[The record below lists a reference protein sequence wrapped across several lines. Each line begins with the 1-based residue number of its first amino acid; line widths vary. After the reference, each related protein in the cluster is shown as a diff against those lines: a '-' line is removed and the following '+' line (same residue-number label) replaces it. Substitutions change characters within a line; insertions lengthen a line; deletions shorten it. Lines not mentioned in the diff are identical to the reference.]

1 MKHLTV
7 RGILSTFVALSSA
20 LFFTFAQGEPI
31 SSLSEFNVPMKSRTC
46 GLVILSD
53 GRAKV
58 RADDMEGGVADLIA
72 AFSLLQD
79 GRNLEDKASARTAS
93 QKILTGPLDNKKA
106 TIAQCKKWLSERKE
120 KSDFSKTEADM
131 WSWADQARLT
141 IQTEKK

>member
-1 MKHLTV
+1 MKHLTA
-7 RGILSTFVALSSA
+7 RGILSTIVALSSA
-20 LFFTFAQGEPI
+20 LFFTFAQGEQI

-58 RADDMEGGVADLIA
+58 RADDMEGAMADLMA

-93 QKILTGPLDNKKA
+93 QKILTGPLDHCAANLALQGGVKSANAKH
-106 TIAQCKKWLSERKE
+106 SEPVLVNQL
-120 KSDFSKTEADM
+120 
-131 WSWADQARLT
+131 W
-141 IQTEKK
+141 